1 MNSMEKKTRSFL
13 QLMFKNSIF
22 GYRKPG
28 IYYTFVEGLYGRI
41 VHGEGGDVRVEGD
54 GHHAANN
61 HPFPSVF
68 LYQIVKKIVEQ
79 V

>member
-1 MNSMEKKTRSFL
+1 M
-13 QLMFKNSIF
+13 
-22 GYRKPG
+22 
-28 IYYTFVEGLYGRI
+28 EGLYGRI

-68 LYQIVKKIVEQ
+68 CIKWSKIFFQNSE
-79 V
+79 

>member
-1 MNSMEKKTRSFL
+1 M
-13 QLMFKNSIF
+13 
-22 GYRKPG
+22 
-28 IYYTFVEGLYGRI
+28 EGLYGRI

-61 HPFPSVF
+61 SPFPSVF
-68 LYQIVKKIVEQ
+68 LYQMFKKIVPN

>member
-1 MNSMEKKTRSFL
+1 
-13 QLMFKNSIF
+13 MFKNAIS

-28 IYYTFVEGLYGRI
+28 LLYTFTFMEGLYGRI

-61 HPFPSVF
+61 SPFPSVF
-68 LYQIVKKIVEQ
+68 LYQMVKKIVPK

>member
-1 MNSMEKKTRSFL
+1 
-13 QLMFKNSIF
+13 
-22 GYRKPG
+22 
-28 IYYTFVEGLYGRI
+28 VEGLYGRI

-68 LYQIVKKIVEQ
+68 FISNGQKYCSKFSIAIN
-79 V
+79 